1 MVRKNEAG
9 SPSVQ
14 LSRVARLLDRGVDLE
29 TIVATIVDEIV
40 KAVGADRG
48 TLYLVD
54 RARGQLFSKAAHLPE
69 LKEIRLDIGVGIAGT
84 VAKTGKT
91 MRIADPYAHPLFNK
105 AVDKSTGYKTE
116 TILTTPLIDKHQDV
130 IGVLQVL
137 NKKSGGAF
145 DERDEETLKA
155 LAVHAAEVIARTSL
169 YQELRLPRP
178 EHAPLDYRY
187 NFIVGTSTLMRQVYE
202 LVDKAAR
209 TDATVILQ
217 GESGTGKGL
226 IARAIHLN
234 SARKDKPFVTIDC
247 TSLPPSLIESELFG
261 HEKGAFTGADRQRPG
276 KFEAA
281 EGGTI
286 FIDEIGELP
295 LELQSKLLRVI
306 QDGEFE
312 RIGGRET
319 LTVNFRLIAATHR
332 NLDQM
337 VASGTFRADLYYRI
351 RVVPIL
357 LPPLR
362 DRGAIDV
369 RRLAEHFLDVF
380 AEKHRRPV
388 RRFSDAAMQ
397 RLCAHTW
404 PGNIRELENCV
415 ESAVVLA
422 DGEEVRPEQLNLPET
437 VLPTRVA
444 KTIDLDLTL
453 AEMEQRYARAVLD
466 ACGGNQSEAARRLD
480 ISRNTLARLLKV
492 QEERTP

>member
-1 MVRKNEAG
+1 MVVRKNEAA
-9 SPSVQ
+9 PK
-14 LSRVARLLDRGVDLE
+14 LTRVAQLLDRGVDLE
-29 TIVATIVDEIV
+29 TIVATIVDEV
-40 KAVGADRG
+40 VRAVGGDRG

-69 LKEIRLDIGVGIAGT
+69 LREIRLDLGVGIAGT
-84 VAKTGKT
+84 VAKTAKA
-91 MRIADPYAHPLFNK
+91 MRISDPYAHPLFNK
-105 AVDKSTGYKTE
+105 AVDKSTGYKTQA
-116 TILTTPLIDKHQDV
+116 ILAAPLIDAQGDV

-137 NKKSGGAF
+137 NKARGGTF
-145 DERDEETLKA
+145 DSRDEQTMAA
-155 LAVHAAEVIARTSL
+155 LAGDAAEVIARTSL

-178 EHAPLDYRY
+178 EHTPLDYRY
-187 NFIVGTSTLMRQVYE
+187 NFIVGASTAMRQVYE

-234 SARKDKPFVTIDC
+234 SARKDRPLVTLDC

-261 HEKGAFTGADRQRPG
+261 HEKGAFTGADRVRPG

-286 FIDEIGELP
+286 FVDEIGELP
-295 LELQSKLLRVI
+295 IELQSKLLRVI

-319 LTVNFRLIAATHR
+319 LRVNFRLIAATHR

-337 VASGTFRADLYYRI
+337 VHDGTFRADLYYRI

-362 DRGAIDV
+362 DRGPQDL

-380 AEKHRRPV
+380 AKKHRRGV
-388 RRFSDAAMQ
+388 ERFSPTALD
-397 RLCAHTW
+397 RLSAHSW

-422 DGEEVRPEQLNLPET
+422 DGAEILPQQLNLPET
-437 VLPTRVA
+437 VLPSHKTRM
-444 KTIDLDLTL
+444 DLSLTL
-453 AEMEQRYARAVLD
+453 QEMERRYARAVLED
-466 ACGGNQSEAARRLD
+466 CANNQSEAARRLE
-480 ISRNTLARLLKV
+480 ISRNTLARLLK
-492 QEERTP
+492 

>member
-1 MVRKNEAG
+1 MSLKNEAA
-9 SPSVQ
+9 Q
-14 LSRVARLLDRGVDLE
+14 LTHVAQLLDRGVDLE
-29 TIVATIVDEIV
+29 TIVSTIVDEV
-40 KAVGADRG
+40 VRSLGADRG

-54 RARGQLFSKAAHLPE
+54 RPRQQLFSKAAHLPE
-69 LKEIRLDIGVGIAGT
+69 LKEIRLDIGVGIAGS
-84 VAKTGKT
+84 VAKNAKT
-91 MRIADPYAHPLFNK
+91 MRIDDPYAHPLFNK
-105 AVDKSTGYKTE
+105 AVDKSTGYVTRG
-116 TILTTPLIDKHQDV
+116 ILTTPLIDQQHDV

-145 DERDEETLKA
+145 NDSDEETIRA
-155 LAVHAAEVIARTSL
+155 LATHAAEVIERTSL

-178 EHAPLDYRY
+178 EHTPIDYRY
-187 NFIVGTSTLMRQVYE
+187 NFIVGASTVMRQVYE

-261 HEKGAFTGADRQRPG
+261 HEKGAFTGADRLRPG

-295 LELQSKLLRVI
+295 IELQAKLLRVI

-319 LTVNFRLIAATHR
+319 KRVDFRLIAATHR
-332 NLDQM
+332 NLDRM
-337 VASGTFRADLYYRI
+337 VNQGAFRADLYYRI

-362 DRGAIDV
+362 ERGEIDV

-380 AEKHRRPV
+380 AKKHRRDV
-388 RRFSDAAMQ
+388 KKLSDGAMQ
-397 RLCAHTW
+397 RLMVHSW
-404 PGNIRELENCV
+404 PGNIRELENCI
-415 ESAVVLA
+415 ESVVVLA
-422 DGEEVRPEQLNLPET
+422 DGPEVQAQQLNLPET
-437 VLPTRVA
+437 VLPSRPASVDTS
-444 KTIDLDLTL
+444 LTL
-453 AEMEQRYARAVLD
+453 AEMDRRYARAVVED
-466 ACGGNQSEAARRLD
+466 CAGNQSEAARRLE
-480 ISRNTLARLLKV
+480 ISRNTLARLLK
-492 QEERTP
+492 